1 MSLMNDRRWKGFCAA
16 AMAALLSAGLPLTAM
31 AEPEPAPGDGYQQY
45 MERLTDNRIEYDELA
60 DLIKNFYGPL
70 KSQYDSLESMKGD
83 TADIAMQMRVR
94 ADDMVNDE
102 DGLKDQKKDNPQMAP
117 VLNGYIAQTRA
128 GIKELRKQAKKVE
141 DNLDKFDSGAKMI
154 DRYVNSAAQGL
165 EFLVN
170 TYQQTLSKRELV
182 AKSVEVS
189 QAAWNLQQ
197 TMQAQGLAVDADI
210 LSAASQLASSR
221 QQLASLDSGLEQMR
235 RNIYQL
241 TGYDVNA
248 AGVEIGQVPH
258 ADPAAIASI
267 DVAADKDK
275 AAMNNYDLINLR
287 GTAGGGSMNMVEKQ
301 TMKSTTMTRN
311 KIRNVEYSEEQVR
324 SNVQTLYDTILQKKA
339 EYDSASTAWQ
349 SAQITWNAA
358 QIQRQGGLVSDI
370 QFMQMELAYLQ
381 AKSGYECADLA
392 LQQAM
397 RDYQWAV
404 KGVTITTAA

>member
-1 MSLMNDRRWKGFCAA
+1 MNDRKWKGFCAA

-221 QQLASLDSGLEQMR
+221 QQLSSLDSGLEQMR

-287 GTAGGGSMNMVEKQ
+287 GTAGGAE
-301 TMKSTTMTRN
+301 TRN
-311 KIRNVEYSEEQVR
+311 R
-324 SNVQTLYDTILQKKA
+324 
-339 EYDSASTAWQ
+339 
-349 SAQITWNAA
+349 
-358 QIQRQGGLVSDI
+358 G
-370 QFMQMELAYLQ
+370 
-381 AKSGYECADLA
+381 
-392 LQQAM
+392 
-397 RDYQWAV
+397 
-404 KGVTITTAA
+404 